1 MAARAPCVALEA
13 SRVSILDQSP
23 GRPPPSPVDMLRR
36 GTRLS
41 GGGDN
46 VRVLD
51 SLFFV
56 FPLPF
61 LSFLI
66 WLFSCS
72 C

>member
-1 MAARAPCVALEA
+1 MASRVPGPAMATRAPCVALEA
-13 SRVSILDQSP
+13 SRVSILDQLQGAHS
-23 GRPPPSPVDMLRR
+23 
-36 GTRLS
+36 LS

-66 WLFSCS
+66 WLFYCS